1 MKNIYIGCDH
11 AGFVLKGTIIGHL
24 LSLGYEVFDAGTYSD
39 ESCDYP
45 FYAKEVCKNVL
56 RDENSLGILVCGT
69 GIGMSLAAN
78 KFKGIRAAVC
88 GDFFSAKYTRLHN
101 DANALCMGGRVVGAG
116 LALEMVDVFIDTE
129 FEGGRHQRRIDQIMA
144 IQDGTF
150 EE

>member
-56 RDENSLGILVCGT
+56 KDENSLGILVCGT
-69 GIGMSLAAN
+69 GLGMSMAAN
-78 KFKGIRAAVC
+78 KINGIRAAHC
-88 GDFFSAKYTRLHN
+88 TDTFSAMITRLHN
-101 DANALCMGGRVVGAG
+101 NANVLCVGERITGSA
-116 LALEMVDVFIDTE
+116 LALNIVDTFLKTE
-129 FEGGRHQRRIDQIMA
+129 FEGGRHQARVDLMTA
-144 IQDGTF
+144 LEKED
-150 EE
+150 

>member
-56 RDENSLGILVCGT
+56 KDENSLGILVCGT
-69 GIGMSLAAN
+69 GIGMSMAAN
-78 KFKGIRAAVC
+78 KINGIRAAHC
-88 GDFFSAKYTRLHN
+88 TDTFSAMITRLHN
-101 DANALCMGGRVVGAG
+101 NANVLCVGERITGSA
-116 LALEMVDVFIDTE
+116 LALNIVDTFLKTE
-129 FEGGRHQRRIDQIMA
+129 FEGGRHQARVDLMTA
-144 IQDGTF
+144 LEKED
-150 EE
+150 

>member
-45 FYAKEVCKNVL
+45 FYAKETCKNVL

-69 GIGMSLAAN
+69 GIGMSMAAN
-78 KFKGIRAAVC
+78 KINGIRAAHC
-88 GDFFSAKYTRLHN
+88 TDTFSAMITRLHN
-101 DANALCMGGRVVGAG
+101 NANVLCVGERITGSA
-116 LALEMVDVFIDTE
+116 LALNIVDTFLKTE
-129 FEGGRHQRRIDQIMA
+129 FEGGRHQARVDLMTA
-144 IQDGTF
+144 LEKED
-150 EE
+150 